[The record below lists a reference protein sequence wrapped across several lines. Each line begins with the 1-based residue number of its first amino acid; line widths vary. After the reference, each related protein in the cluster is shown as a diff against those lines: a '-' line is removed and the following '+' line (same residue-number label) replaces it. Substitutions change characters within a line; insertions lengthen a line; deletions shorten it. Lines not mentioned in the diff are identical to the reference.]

1 MRLYLI
7 NNTII
12 LKYKSAKI
20 LFFILFSLN
29 TFSQD
34 LLPFVENYSKYNYQG
49 DNQIWSLSQGKDNAI
64 YFANNHYFLRYDGVK
79 WEKYM
84 LPNKTIIRS
93 VLVVGNKIYTG
104 SYKEFGY
111 WHRSNGKMIYFS
123 ISKSNKIFKDT
134 GNEEIWKIV
143 QLNNK
148 IYFQSFNEIYILE
161 NGQITDVKLPFQIS
175 YCFPINGELLLA
187 TINEGIVKMNG
198 TSYEE
203 IENWSIL
210 KGNVVHS
217 IEKNGNNTYIFTQKN
232 GVYVADE
239 SGIRLWDNALNSKL
253 KGAIINCAKFINQ
266 DKLIVGT
273 ASEGVYSIDMKNN
286 SYININRNNMLM
298 NNSVLSIAFD
308 KENDLWLGLDNGVA
322 HVEINSPVSI
332 FTDNTGTLGSVYSVA
347 AKDNGFLLAS
357 NHGIFNY
364 ENNSLTLLPNSKG
377 QAWNISKINNQYV
390 IGHNEGTFLYKN
402 KTLTK
407 INAING
413 GWNFT
418 KSNLYTNFLQA
429 SYSGVTIYKNE
440 NDFSQ
445 YTQIKDFYKP
455 IKYVAQNK
463 MNEIWA
469 ADNYRGLYRVIFDE
483 KYNTKKIINV
493 AQQNNISNDFGV
505 KIFEFRNEILFFINN
520 TWYTYNSITNL
531 LERNSLFN
539 SYFKNI
545 SDIVA
550 IDNNNFLVLKS
561 GLLYVIHSSDT
572 KFIWNLIQ
580 EKYYRGKLINDN
592 LKIFRNNDQYLLNLD
607 DGFII
612 LQLQKDNKAIPV
624 IKVEAYN
631 NKELVSNKSGIKYNT
646 EIELHVVSGIYGSD
660 KPNLF
665 YKINDQKELIPIKD
679 GTIILNNLNSGSHKI
694 VIYFSDGIT
703 LYEVSNYQ
711 FKVDKPWYFSFW
723 MIAFYLLAIAIILF
737 LYYKWN
743 KIRYNQK
750 LALKEE
756 ELRHQKR
763 ILEIELQA
771 ENELNVQE
779 YEKHILELE
788 IQTKSSEVA
797 GKSLSIAKQSE
808 MIENI
813 QQILDNEFDI
823 NKLKSEIKKAIKINA
838 VNKQEWKVFE
848 NNLNQIHNEFIKSL
862 STKYPLLTSKDIKLC
877 VYLKMNL
884 SSKEIAPLMNISF
897 RSVELHRYRLRKK
910 LALNQDKNLNKFLL
924 EI

>member
-1 MRLYLI
+1 MKCKLV
-7 NNTII
+7 
-12 LKYKSAKI
+12 KF
-20 LFFILFSLN
+20 LFFLFFSAN
-29 TFSQD
+29 VFSQE

-49 DNQIWSLSQGKDNAI
+49 DNQIWSLSQGKDNAM

-79 WEKYM
+79 WEKYT

-93 VLVVGNKIYTG
+93 VLVHGDKVYTG

-111 WHRSNGKMIYFS
+111 WCRKNGKMIYFS
-123 ISKSNKIFKDT
+123 ISKQNRTFKDT

-143 QLNNK
+143 ELNNK

-161 NGQITDVKLPFQIS
+161 NGKISDVKLPFQIS
-175 YCFPINGELLLA
+175 YCFPINGELLIA
-187 TINEGIVKMNG
+187 TITEGVFKMKG
-198 TSYEE
+198 SSYQKM
-203 IENWSIL
+203 ENWSIL
-210 KGNVVHS
+210 QNNVIHS
-217 IEKNGNNTYIFTQKN
+217 IETSGTKTYIFTQKN
-232 GVYVADE
+232 GVFVSDDL
-239 SGIRLWDNALNSKL
+239 GIKAWDNPLNAKL
-253 KGAIINCAKFINQ
+253 KSAIINSAKFINT

-273 ASEGVYSIDMKNN
+273 ASEGVYCMDMKNN
-286 SYININRNNMLM
+286 SYMNINRSNILM

-308 KENDLWLGLDNGVA
+308 KENDLWLGLDNGIA
-322 HVEINSPVSI
+322 HIEINSPVSI
-332 FTDNTGTLGSVYSVA
+332 FSDNTGALGSVYSVA
-347 AKDNGFLLAS
+347 TTDNGFLMAS

-364 ENNSLTLLPNSKG
+364 QNNNLLLIPNSKG
-377 QAWNISKINNQYV
+377 QAWNISKINNQYL

-402 KTLTK
+402 NILTK
-407 INAING
+407 INSVNG

-418 KSNLYTNFLQA
+418 KSNLNSSFLQA
-429 SYSGVTIYKNE
+429 TYSGVNIYKNE

-445 YTQIKDFYKP
+445 FTQIKDFYKP
-455 IKYVAQNK
+455 IKQVAQNK
-463 MNEIWA
+463 INEIWA
-469 ADNYRGLYRVIFDE
+469 ADNYRGLYRVVFDE

-531 LERNSLFN
+531 LEKNNLFN
-539 SYFKNI
+539 SNFKNI

-550 IDNNNFLVLKS
+550 IDDNNFVVLKS
-561 GLLYVIHSSDT
+561 GLLYIIHLSDS

-592 LKIFRNNDQYLLNLD
+592 LKIFRNQNQYLLNLD

-612 LQLQKDNKAIPV
+612 LQLKKDKKAIPV
-624 IKVEAYN
+624 IRVEAYN
-631 NKELVSNKSGIKYNT
+631 NKELVPNKSSIKYNT
-646 EIELHVVSGIYGSD
+646 EIELHVISGIYGSD

-665 YKINDQKELIPIKD
+665 YKIDDQKELIPTNN
-679 GTIILNNLNSGSHKI
+679 GALILNNLTSGSHSI
-694 VIYFSDGIT
+694 FIYFSDGIK
-703 LYEVSNYQ
+703 LYKVSNYQ
-711 FKVDKPWYFSFW
+711 FNVDKPWYFSFW
-723 MIAFYLLAIAIILF
+723 MIVFYLCTIILILY

-771 ENELNVQE
+771 ENELNIQE

-813 QQILDNEFDI
+813 QEILDNEFDI

-838 VNKQEWKVFE
+838 VNKHEWETFE
-848 NNLNQIHNEFIKSL
+848 TNLNQIHNVFIVSL
-862 STKYPLLTSKDIKLC
+862 SKKYPSLTPKDIKLC

-884 SSKEIAPLMNISF
+884 SSKEIAPMMNISF
-897 RSVELHRYRLRKK
+897 RGVELHRYRLRKK
-910 LALNQDKNLNKFLL
+910 LNLTQDENLSKFLL
-924 EI
+924 SI

>member
-1 MRLYLI
+1 MKS
-7 NNTII
+7 NTV
-12 LKYKSAKI
+12 KI
-20 LFFILFSLN
+20 VFFFLFSLN
-29 TFSQD
+29 VFSQE

-49 DNQIWSLSQGKDNAI
+49 DNQIWSLSQGIDKAM

-79 WEKYM
+79 WEKYT

-93 VLVVGNKIYTG
+93 VLVIGDKVYTG

-111 WHRSNGKMIYFS
+111 WYRKNGKMIYFS
-123 ISKSNKIFKDT
+123 ISNRNKTFKDT

-161 NGQITDVKLPFQIS
+161 NGKINEIKLPFQIS
-175 YCFPINGELLLA
+175 YCFPVNDELFLASINDGVFKLQ
-187 TINEGIVKMNG
+187 GS
-198 TSYEE
+198 SYQK
-203 IENWSIL
+203 IENWSVL
-210 KGNVVHS
+210 KGNVIHS
-217 IEKNGNNTYIFTQKN
+217 IENIGNKVYIFTQKN
-232 GVYVADE
+232 GVFVADK
-239 SGIRLWDNALNSKL
+239 SGIHIWNNALNATL
-253 KGAIINCAKFINQ
+253 KGAIINCAKFLNQ

-273 ASEGVYSIDMKNN
+273 ASEGVYCIDMKSN

-298 NNSVLSIAFD
+298 NNSVLSIDFD
-308 KENDLWLGLDNGVA
+308 KENDLWLGLDNGIA

-347 AKDNGFLLAS
+347 TTDTGFLMAS
-357 NHGIFNY
+357 NHGIYNY
-364 ENNSLTLLPNSKG
+364 ENNNLSLLPNSKG
-377 QAWNISKINNQYV
+377 QAWNITKINNQYV

-402 KTLTK
+402 NTLTK
-407 INAING
+407 INGVNG

-418 KSNLYTNFLQA
+418 KSNLNSNFLQA
-429 SYSGVTIYKNE
+429 TYSGINIYKNE

-463 MNEIWA
+463 IDEIWA
-469 ADNYRGLYRVIFDE
+469 ADNYRGLYRVLFDNQY
-483 KYNTKKIINV
+483 KIKKVINV

-505 KIFEFRNEILFFINN
+505 KILEFRNEILFFINN
-520 TWYTYNSITNL
+520 TWYTHNSITNV
-531 LERNSLFN
+531 LEKNSLFN
-539 SYFKNI
+539 SNFKNI

-550 IDNNNFLVLKS
+550 INENNFLVLQS
-561 GLLYVIHSSDT
+561 GLLYIIHSRGT
-572 KFIWNLIQ
+572 QFIWNLVQ
-580 EKYYRGKLINDN
+580 EKYYRGKIINDN
-592 LKIFRNNDQYLLNLD
+592 LKIFKNQEQYLLNLD
-607 DGFII
+607 DGFIV
-612 LQLQKDNKAIPV
+612 LELKKDKVSVPN

-631 NKELVSNKSGIKYNT
+631 NKELIPNQSSIKYNN
-646 EIELHVVSGIYGSD
+646 ELKLHIVSGIYGSN

-665 YKINDQKELIPIKD
+665 YKIDDQKQLMPTKEGSLVF
-679 GTIILNNLNSGSHKI
+679 NNLNSGSHSI
-694 VIYFSDGIT
+694 VVYFSDGIKF
-703 LYEVSNYQ
+703 YEVSNFQ

-723 MIAFYLLAIAIILF
+723 MVLFYLLAIAVILY

-743 KIRYNQK
+743 KIKYNQK

-848 NNLNQIHNEFIKSL
+848 NNLNQIHNEFIKGL

-910 LALNQDKNLNKFLL
+910 LGLNQEKNLTKFLL